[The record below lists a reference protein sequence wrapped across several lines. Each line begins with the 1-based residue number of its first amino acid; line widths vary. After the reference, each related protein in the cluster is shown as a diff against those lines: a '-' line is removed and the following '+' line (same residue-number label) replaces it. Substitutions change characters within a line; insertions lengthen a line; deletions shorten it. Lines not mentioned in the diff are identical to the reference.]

1 MSKLIA
7 IVILAAVWP
16 SVSANAASGNS
27 RSVAGNLILPE
38 GMHLPADVVV
48 ALRGIDGNRVT
59 TFARPDGTFN
69 FHTVADGIYY
79 VEVEALGYQFLSMKV
94 VVKGTDIQIS
104 SPDVPNAGK
113 DLPYP
118 LRIPVLSMVQYFEQ
132 RQGFNVMSFIKT
144 PYGMMIAFMVF
155 SLLIMPMLKVDPEE
169 YQEMME
175 EKKKLTSALT
185 GGGTRKEK

>member
-1 MSKLIA
+1 
-7 IVILAAVWP
+7 
-16 SVSANAASGNS
+16 
-27 RSVAGNLILPE
+27 
-38 GMHLPADVVV
+38 
-48 ALRGIDGNRVT
+48 
-59 TFARPDGTFN
+59 
-69 FHTVADGIYY
+69 
-79 VEVEALGYQFLSMKV
+79 MKV